1 MIPKGVTR
9 ALAQAVL
16 SFSIGDILKFKT
28 DNIFVY
34 GIYLDHEYR
43 QTVYA
48 DSYGQSGYIMFKVLS
63 FDKNTVETFYENEF
77 IENLTGY

>member
-1 MIPKGVTR
+1 MKPKEAIK

-16 SFSIGDILKFKT
+16 SFTKGDILKFKT
-28 DNIFVY
+28 DNIIIY
-34 GIYLDHEYR
+34 GLYIEHEYR

-48 DSYGQSGYIMFKVLS
+48 DSYGQSGYIVFKILT
-63 FDKNTVETFYENEF
+63 FDKNSIETFYENEF